1 MIRLGRFLDEVA
13 CSIGA
18 GLALDSRAPRLLG
31 PIKPTSSFE
40 RAYGRGMPTHEE
52 VPLALKRVKDGVMSG
67 CLHEITG
74 RADWHVERTGEARDA
89 SSRKAA

>member
-1 MIRLGRFLDEVA
+1 
-13 CSIGA
+13 
-18 GLALDSRAPRLLG
+18 
-31 PIKPTSSFE
+31 
-40 RAYGRGMPTHEE
+40 MPTHEE
-52 VPLALKRVKDGVMSG
+52 VPLGLKRVKDGVMSG